1 MKIPL
6 MQYIISMEY
15 TIWIG
20 LNLPNVTI
28 TEGGSNQIVGW
39 VDLNQPNLIVY
50 EPVTEEIVQW
60 KS

>member
-1 MKIPL
+1 
-6 MQYIISMEY
+6 MEY